1 MCEPATLIAIGSVV
15 ATVAST
21 ATSIVATQQQSK
33 AQQAQYNYQA
43 KLEAQNAAQE
53 KQSGIEEARL
63 KRLET
68 QQKIAQQQAGMAA
81 NGLDIGSGTA
91 LDTVEDTATM
101 GELDALTTQYNSQRM
116 VNNYQAQANLDKLAA
131 KNVQKTSTLNSIGT
145 ALSGTAEALGGL
157 GKVNDKWQQYK
168 NK

>member
-1 MCEPATLIAIGSVV
+1 MCDPATLIAIGSVV
-15 ATVAST
+15 TTVAST
-21 ATSIVATQQQSK
+21 ATGIVATQQQSK

-68 QQKIAQQQAGMAA
+68 QQKIAQQQAAMAA
-81 NGLDIGSGTA
+81 NGIDIGSGTA

-101 GELDALTTQYNSQRM
+101 GELDALTTQYNSQRK

-145 ALSGTAEALGGL
+145 TLSGTAEALGGL
-157 GKVNDKWQQYK
+157 GKVNDKWKQYK